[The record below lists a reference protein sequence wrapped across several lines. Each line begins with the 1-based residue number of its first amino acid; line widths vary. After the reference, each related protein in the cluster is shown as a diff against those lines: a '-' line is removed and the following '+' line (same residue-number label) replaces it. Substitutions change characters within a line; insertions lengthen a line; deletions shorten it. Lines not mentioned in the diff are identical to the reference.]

1 LAKPQEGGKM
11 MGSQELKPERRYLT
25 KLQIVYGLIGLIALG
40 GSLAFAVPIG
50 LDAGGSR
57 GMNIGIVVALLVNA
71 AWLIP
76 AFIIAPFYY
85 RSLEYRILEDEVI
98 VQAGVW
104 TKSVKHVPYRTVTN
118 IKVKRDPF
126 DRMLGMGTLEIQTA
140 GISGQ
145 TGAEES
151 LVGLSNVQEVYETV
165 SAALRRFRGA
175 MAPTQAEVEA
185 VSLTEAEVLSAL
197 LEEVRAI
204 RRALSEKE

>member
-1 LAKPQEGGKM
+1 MAA
-11 MGSQELKPERRYLT
+11 SQELRPERKYLT

-40 GSLAFAVPIG
+40 GSLALAVPIG
-50 LDAGGSR
+50 LDAGGTR
-57 GMNIGIVVALLVNA
+57 GMTMGIVIAVLVNA
-71 AWLIP
+71 AWLIS

-85 RSLEYRILEDEVI
+85 RILEEEVI
-98 VQAGVW
+98 VHAGVW

-118 IKVKRDPF
+118 LKVKRDPF

-140 GISGQ
+140 GRAGQ

-165 SAALRRFRGA
+165 GTALRRFRGA

-185 VSLTEAEVLSAL
+185 VSMAEAEVLSAL
-197 LEEVRAI
+197 LDEVRAI
-204 RRALSEKE
+204 RRTLSEKE

>member
-1 LAKPQEGGKM
+1 MTPL
-11 MGSQELKPERRYLT
+11 QELRPERRYLT
-25 KLQIVYGLIGLIALG
+25 KLQIVYALICLIALA
-40 GSLAFAVPIG
+40 GSLAMAVPIG
-50 LDAGGSR
+50 LDAGGTR
-57 GMNIGIVVALLVNA
+57 GMTIGIVISLLVNA

-85 RSLEYRILEDEVI
+85 RSLEYRVLEDEVI

-118 IKVKRDPF
+118 LQIKRDPF
-126 DRMLGMGTLEIQTA
+126 DRMLGIGTLDIQTA
-140 GISGQ
+140 GRSGQ

-165 SAALRRFRGA
+165 STALRRFRGA

-185 VSLTEAEVLSAL
+185 FSEAEVLGAL
-197 LEEVRAI
+197 LEEVQAI
-204 RRALSEKE
+204 RRALSEKG

>member
-1 LAKPQEGGKM
+1 MAALQT
-11 MGSQELKPERRYLT
+11 LRPERKYLT
-25 KLQIVYGLIGLIALG
+25 KLQIVYAVIGALALG
-40 GSLAFAVPIG
+40 GSLAMAVPIA
-50 LDAGGSR
+50 LDAGGTR
-57 GMNIGIVVALLVNA
+57 GMTIGIVVALLVNA

-76 AFIIAPFYY
+76 AFLIAPFYY

-98 VQAGVW
+98 VHVGVW

-118 IKVKRDPF
+118 LRVKRDPF

-140 GISGQ
+140 GMSGQ

-151 LVGLSNVQEVYETV
+151 LVGLSNVQEIYETV

-185 VSLTEAEVLSAL
+185 VAVTEPQVLNAIL
-197 LEEVRAI
+197 DEVRAI
-204 RRALSEKE
+204 RRALSEGE

>member
-1 LAKPQEGGKM
+1 MAALQK
-11 MGSQELKPERRYLT
+11 LRPERKYLT

-40 GSLAFAVPIG
+40 GSLALAVPIG
-50 LDAGGSR
+50 LDAGGTR
-57 GMNIGIVVALLVNA
+57 GMTFGCVVAVLVNA

-98 VQAGVW
+98 VHAGVW

-118 IKVKRDPF
+118 LKVKRDPF
-126 DRMLGMGTLEIQTA
+126 DRMLGMGTLDIQTA
-140 GISGQ
+140 GRAGQ

-165 SAALRRFRGA
+165 GTALRRFRGA

-185 VSLTEAEVLSAL
+185 VSMAEAEVLSAL
-197 LEEVRAI
+197 LDEVRAI
-204 RRALSEKE
+204 RRALSKKE

>member
-1 LAKPQEGGKM
+1 MAALQT
-11 MGSQELKPERRYLT
+11 LRPERKYLA
-25 KLQIVYGLIGLIALG
+25 KLQIIYAVSGLIALV
-40 GSLAFAVPIG
+40 GSLAMAVPIG
-50 LDAGGSR
+50 LDAGGTR
-57 GMNIGIVVALLVNA
+57 GMTIGIVVSVLVNA

-98 VQAGVW
+98 VHVGVW

-118 IKVKRDPF
+118 LRVKRDPF

-140 GISGQ
+140 GMSGQ

-151 LVGLSNVQEVYETV
+151 LVGLSNVQEIYETV

-185 VSLTEAEVLSAL
+185 VSLTESKVLSAI

-204 RRALSEKE
+204 RRALSGRE

>member
-1 LAKPQEGGKM
+1 MTALQD
-11 MGSQELKPERRYLT
+11 LRPERNYLT
-25 KLQIVYGLIGLIALG
+25 KLLIVYGLIGLIALG
-40 GSLAFAVPIG
+40 GSLALAVPIG
-50 LDAGGSR
+50 LDAGGTR
-57 GMNIGIVVALLVNA
+57 GMTIGIVVALLVNA

-98 VQAGVW
+98 VYAGVW

-118 IKVKRDPF
+118 LRVKRDPF

-145 TGAEES
+145 AGAEES

-165 SAALRRFRGA
+165 STTLRRFRGA
-175 MAPTQAEVEA
+175 MAPTQAEIEA
-185 VSLTEAEVLSAL
+185 VSTTEALSAL

-204 RRALSEKE
+204 RRALSEGE